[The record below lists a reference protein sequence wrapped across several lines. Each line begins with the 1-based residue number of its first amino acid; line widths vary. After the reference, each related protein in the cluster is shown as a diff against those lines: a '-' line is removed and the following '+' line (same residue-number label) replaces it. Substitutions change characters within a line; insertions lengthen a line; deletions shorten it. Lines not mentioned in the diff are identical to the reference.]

1 MPGSIQAHFH
11 ITLRCLPDW
20 IPGPL
25 FIQWMWFLLCKLN
38 PYETG
43 EKRQELRFKHYYV
56 SAYPS
61 PGGKKNLYR
70 EVKEEDRRG
79 WNTKDPKLN
88 MEHPVSSSHQN
99 MRVQPPGCSFTI
111 IYSTRQLFTEH
122 QLEPIITAVIHWGR
136 TEEGLGVQALPL
148 KEWGPSI

>member
-1 MPGSIQAHFH
+1 MNPK
-11 ITLRCLPDW
+11 
-20 IPGPL
+20 
-25 FIQWMWFLLCKLN
+25 FIQKVFYELLDARLYPGTLPYHLTVPPRLDTGASFYTVDVILLCKLN

-70 EVKEEDRRG
+70 EVKGEDRRG

-122 QLEPIITAVIHWGR
+122 QL
-136 TEEGLGVQALPL
+136 
-148 KEWGPSI
+148 